1 MSVDFLPVC
10 DLLFNFV
17 SVTFY
22 FCDIAFDILV
32 LKECYE
38 LAAFEGEKNGD
49 NIKIVSNVVVPLVSV
64 MMVSL
69 FTSQI
74 FSLKWYIEDSVQ
86 RKRTWK
92 DLSVKD
98 WLVLTVHLFQC
109 SVLWRYTKLLIDAN
123 GDDKKYH

>member
-38 LAAFEGEKNGD
+38 LAAYEGEKNGD
-49 NIKIVSNVVVPLVSV
+49 NLKIVSNVVIPLVSV
-64 MMVSL
+64 MMISL

-74 FSLKWYIEDSVQ
+74 VSLKWYIEESSIS
-86 RKRTWK
+86 RKRKITLRLPMNK
-92 DLSVKD
+92 LIIKTT
-98 WLVLTVHLFQC
+98 L
-109 SVLWRYTKLLIDAN
+109 KLLVTLNHDMN
-123 GDDKKYH
+123 EPL

>member
-49 NIKIVSNVVVPLVSV
+49 NVKIVSNVVVPLVSV
-64 MMVSL
+64 MMISL

-74 FSLKWYIEDSVQ
+74 FSLKWYIEDSVK

-98 WLVLTVHLFQC
+98 WLVFAVHLFQC
-109 SVLWRYTKLLIDAN
+109 
-123 GDDKKYH
+123 